1 MAAGM
6 RAGIGAAQ
14 GMDRLA
20 HTKWNFTVLGADMAF
35 FSLGLGI
42 SSAYTLLPLFVHHLT
57 EDNVAVALI
66 PAIRSLG
73 LFGPQLLVASL
84 VERRRHAMPFILTM
98 TILERVPYL
107 VLALGTLWLASWN
120 PGLLL
125 ALFFVMIFLALLG
138 GGLTY
143 PAWLD
148 MIARTIPKT
157 WLGRFFGFWNG
168 LGGVMS
174 IGGAAIAALLVR
186 QVAWPLNFALCFL
199 LTFGAVAISF
209 VLLALGREPERV
221 LRTESQREQM
231 PVATS
236 AETAWQVWLAGLGQ
250 QARELRDLLRSD
262 NALVRLIAAN
272 ALIGMATMA
281 GALFT
286 VAAVRGGGLSD
297 ADVGVESTVLFVAMT
312 GGSFLW
318 GTIGDRFGH
327 RFVLVWGAICT
338 AGAALCALWAHG
350 FWAYAVIFTLLGL
363 NLAAVNL
370 ASFTLIT
377 QYGPEERRPTYV
389 ALASVAY
396 APFAIGAPILGG
408 AIADWRGYTPVFV
421 ISAVAALAAA
431 AAFQFL
437 VPDPRSHK
445 RTGTITPASMQDHLA

>member
-1 MAAGM
+1 MAAGTG
-6 RAGIGAAQ
+6 AGVRAAQ
-14 GMDRLA
+14 EMERPA
-20 HTKWNFTVLGADMAF
+20 HTRWNFAVLGADMAF
-35 FSLGLGI
+35 FSLGLGV

-57 EDNVAVALI
+57 NDNVAVALI

-73 LFGPQLLVASL
+73 LFGPQLLVAPL
-84 VERRRHAMPFILTM
+84 VEKRRHAMPFILTV

-107 VLALGTLWLASWN
+107 ILALATLWLAAWN

-125 ALFFVMIFLALLG
+125 AVFFAMIFVALLG

-148 MIARTIPKT
+148 MIARAIPKS
-157 WLGRFFGFWNG
+157 WLGRFMGFWGG

-209 VLLALGREPERV
+209 GLLALGREPERV
-221 LRTESQREQM
+221 VRVESWREQVQGDS
-231 PVATS
+231 PGAAS
-236 AETAWQVWLAGLGQ
+236 WRIWLAGLGQ
-250 QARELRDLLRSD
+250 QGRELRSLLRSD
-262 NALVRLIAAN
+262 GGLVRLIAAN
-272 ALIGMATMA
+272 ALIGIATMA

-286 VAAVRGGGLSD
+286 VAAVRSGGLSD

-312 GGSFLW
+312 AGSFLW

-327 RFVLVWGAICT
+327 RFVLVWGALCT
-338 AGAALCALWAHG
+338 VVATLFALGAHG
-350 FWAYAVIFTLLGL
+350 FWAFAVIFTLLGL
-363 NLAAVNL
+363 NLSAVNL

-377 QYGPEERRPTYV
+377 EYGPEERRPTYV
-389 ALASVAY
+389 ALANVAY

-421 ISAVAALAAA
+421 ISALAALAAA
-431 AAFQFL
+431 AAFQFW
-437 VPDPRSHK
+437 VPDPRSRKHS
-445 RTGTITPASMQDHLA
+445 TVVSGSVQDHLA

>member
-1 MAAGM
+1 
-6 RAGIGAAQ
+6 
-14 GMDRLA
+14 
-20 HTKWNFTVLGADMAF
+20 MAF

-57 EDNVAVALI
+57 NDNVAVALI

-73 LFGPQLLVASL
+73 LFGPQLFVAPL
-84 VERRRHAMPFILTM
+84 VERRRHAMPYILTVTVM
-98 TILERVPYL
+98 ERVPYL
-107 VLALGTLWLASWN
+107 ILALGTLWLAAWN
-120 PGLLL
+120 PHVLLL
-125 ALFFVMIFLALLG
+125 LFFVMLFLALLG

-148 MIARTIPKT
+148 LIARAIPKT
-157 WLGRFFGFWNG
+157 WLGRFMGFWSG

-221 LRTESQREQM
+221 VRVESQREQT
-231 PVATS
+231 PDAAS
-236 AETAWQVWLAGLGQ
+236 AETAWLVWLAGLRQ
-250 QARELRDLLRSD
+250 QARELQDLLRSD
-262 NALVRLIAAN
+262 GGLVRLIIAN
-272 ALIGMATMA
+272 ALIGIATMA

-286 VAAVRGGGLSD
+286 VAAVRSGGLSD

-318 GTIGDRFGH
+318 GTIGDHFGH
-327 RFVLVWGAICT
+327 RYVLVWGALCT
-338 AGAALCALWAHG
+338 VAATMFAMRAHG
-350 FWAYAVIFTLLGL
+350 FWAFAVIFALLGL

-377 QYGPEERRPTYV
+377 EYGPEERRPTYV
-389 ALASVAY
+389 ALANVAY

-421 ISAVAALAAA
+421 ISAMAALAAA
-431 AAFQFL
+431 AAFQFW
-437 VPDPRSHK
+437 VPDPRSRK
-445 RTGTITPASMQDHLA
+445 RAVVPASVQDHMA

>member
-1 MAAGM
+1 MAAGTG
-6 RAGIGAAQ
+6 AGVGAAQ
-14 GMDRLA
+14 EIERPA

-57 EDNVAVALI
+57 NDNVAVALI
-66 PAIRSLG
+66 PAIRALG
-73 LFGPQLLVASL
+73 LFGPQLLVAPL
-84 VERRRHAMPFILTM
+84 VERRRHAMPYILAVTV
-98 TILERVPYL
+98 LERVPYL
-107 VLALGTLWLASWN
+107 ILALGTLWLAAWN
-120 PGLLL
+120 PRLLL
-125 ALFFVMIFLALLG
+125 TLFFVMLFLALLG

-157 WLGRFFGFWNG
+157 WLGRFMGFWGG

-186 QVAWPLNFALCFL
+186 QVVWPLNFALCFL

-221 LRTESQREQM
+221 VRVESQRE
-231 PVATS
+231 PASVVSPGES
-236 AETAWQVWLAGLGQ
+236 ALRVWLSGLRL
-250 QARELRDLLRSD
+250 QAHELRGLLRSD
-262 NALVRLIAAN
+262 GGLVRLIIAN
-272 ALIGMATMA
+272 ALIGIATMA

-286 VAAVRGGGLSD
+286 VAAVRSGGLSD
-297 ADVGVESTVLFVAMT
+297 GDVGVETTVLFVAMT

-318 GTIGDRFGH
+318 GAIGDRFGH
-327 RFVLVWGAICT
+327 RFVLVWGALCT
-338 AGAALCALWAHG
+338 VAATLFALKAHG

-377 QYGPEERRPTYV
+377 EYGPEERRPTYV
-389 ALASVAY
+389 ALANVAY

-421 ISAVAALAAA
+421 LSALAALAAA
-431 AAFQFL
+431 AAFQFW
-437 VPDPRSHK
+437 VPDPRSRAHT
-445 RTGTITPASMQDHLA
+445 RVSATVQDHMA

>member
-1 MAAGM
+1 MAAGTG
-6 RAGIGAAQ
+6 AGVRAAQ
-14 GMDRLA
+14 GMERPA
-20 HTKWNFTVLGADMAF
+20 HTRWNFTVLGADMAF

-57 EDNVAVALI
+57 NDNVAVALI
-66 PAIRSLG
+66 PAIRALG
-73 LFGPQLLVASL
+73 LFGPQLLVAPL
-84 VERRRHAMPFILTM
+84 VEKRRHAMPFILTV

-107 VLALGTLWLASWN
+107 ILALGTLWLAAWN
-120 PGLLL
+120 PRLLL
-125 ALFFVMIFLALLG
+125 TLFFVMLFLALLG

-148 MIARTIPKT
+148 MIARAIPKT
-157 WLGRFFGFWNG
+157 WLGRFMGFWGG

-221 LRTESQREQM
+221 IRVAKRNEQVSDVSPAEASWRT
-231 PVATS
+231 
-236 AETAWQVWLAGLGQ
+236 WLAGLRQ
-250 QARELRDLLRSD
+250 QARELRGLLRSD
-262 NALVRLIAAN
+262 GGLVRLIAAN
-272 ALIGMATMA
+272 ALIGIATMA

-297 ADVGVESTVLFVAMT
+297 ADVGVETTVLFVAMT
-312 GGSFLW
+312 AGSFLW

-338 AGAALCALWAHG
+338 MAATLFALTAHG

-363 NLAAVNL
+363 NLSAVNL

-377 QYGPEERRPTYV
+377 EYGPEERRPTYV
-389 ALASVAY
+389 ALANVAY

-408 AIADWRGYTPVFV
+408 AIADWRGYTPVFI
-421 ISAVAALAAA
+421 ISAVAALSAA
-431 AAFQFL
+431 AAFQFW
-437 VPDPRSHK
+437 VPDPRS
-445 RTGTITPASMQDHLA
+445 RTHSMAVPASVQDHLA